1 MSDKPYEALSRAARR
16 AGQQPFFLA
25 YVFHQYREA
34 NTLDEPALANL
45 LGCSVDALPRLALCR
60 RPMGDTSAFRTDID
74 HLAERF
80 RLNGEQL
87 AAVVRQVDALEAIR
101 SQMKETQASYGTLR
115 AARDREEDGTSQPEA
130 PHD

>member
-1 MSDKPYEALSRAARR
+1 MSDKPFEALARAARR

-25 YVFHQYREA
+25 YVFRHYQEA
-34 NTLDEPALANL
+34 NTLDEPGLASL

-60 RPMGDTSAFRTDID
+60 RPIGDASAFRTDID
-74 HLAERF
+74 HLAKRF

-87 AAVVRQVDALEAIR
+87 AAMVRQVDALEAIR
-101 SQMKETQASYGTLR
+101 SQLKETQAYYGTLR
-115 AARDREEDGTSQPEA
+115 AARDRDDGDEPQPEA